1 MDQEASRCAPLGLSE
16 EMKSGPGGSCACG
29 AWVFNS
35 GQLLRCWFCEED
47 LRGQSAEACRA
58 DWKGQVARLWWS

>member
-1 MDQEASRCAPLGLSE
+1 MDQEASPCAPLGLSE

-35 GQLLRCWFCEED
+35 QGSCCAVGSVRRISEVSQLR
-47 LRGQSAEACRA
+47 R
-58 DWKGQVARLWWS
+58 VARI